1 MNVLTVIF
9 SFNTPART
17 HRCYN
22 ELSLNNPSWN
32 KLVVLD
38 NSTEHAKVCWTPDT
52 IWLHPENRGHGGMI
66 DYVLDHFKQEILDH
80 EFDYVGMLNNDTY
93 GYHPR
98 FMERLLPILQQP
110 DMGIVSPAILP
121 GGSCWPCM
129 TYDPQNPTMFRASN
143 FVETIAPWY
152 SQSLLRQFFALQP
165 MEWFGHI
172 DRAVSILA
180 RKSSLR
186 NVVVDD
192 LPITHEAGKGR
203 DELGTRED
211 YINRWRH
218 TVADW
223 YAAHPE
229 IADLVEVWP
238 DEINSRNWVC

>member
-38 NSTEHAKVCWTPDT
+38 NSDSHDKVCWTPDT
-52 IWLHPENRGHGGMI
+52 VWISHGNIGHGGMI
-66 DYVLDHFKQEILDH
+66 DHVLNDMVGDSEK
-80 EFDYVGMLNNDTY
+80 FDYVGMLNNDTY

-98 FMERLLPILQQP
+98 FMERLLPIFQLP
-110 DMGIVSPAILP
+110 DLGLVSPAILP

-129 TYDPQNPTMFRASN
+129 TYDPENPTLYRKSN

-152 SQSLLRQFFALQP
+152 SSDVVGMLQSLQP

-172 DRAVSILA
+172 DRAISIQA
-180 RKSSLR
+180 CKAGLR

-211 YINRWRH
+211 YCNRWRD
-218 TVADW
+218 TVSAW
-223 YAAHPE
+223 YAANPA
-229 IADLVEVWP
+229 IADLVDVWP
-238 DEINSRNWVC
+238 DEINTRNWAG